1 VNVIEKVTWLGHS
14 QIPNDIDTSH
24 LTTTVLLVCRSCPLP
39 VLLRVRL
46 NVLLLG
52 IILKWLLCVAL
63 S

>member
-1 VNVIEKVTWLGHS
+1 VNVIEKVTRLGCS
-14 QIPNDIDTSH
+14 RIPNDMDTSH

-39 VLLRVRL
+39 VLL
-46 NVLLLG
+46 LLLG